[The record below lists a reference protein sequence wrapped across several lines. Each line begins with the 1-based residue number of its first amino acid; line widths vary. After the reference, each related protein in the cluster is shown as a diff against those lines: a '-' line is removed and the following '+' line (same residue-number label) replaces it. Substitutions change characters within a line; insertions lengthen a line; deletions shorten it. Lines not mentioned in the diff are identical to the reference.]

1 MDNKAILGIGK
12 NVVIIIDISY
22 HQGDIDFV
30 KVKESGIYGVII
42 REGYRMTTDSKF
54 FEYVQK
60 AKEAGLVIIGIYHF
74 SYAINQ
80 NEAREEAKLCIE
92 NLVKAKLPKE
102 TVVFYD
108 FEYDTIKKAQATGV
122 ILDKDDCNT
131 HTVAFCETV
140 ESLGYEAGIYLNLD
154 FYKNYYTKETLGNR
168 IIWLADYTGGPDY
181 SCSIQ
186 QYTSKGSVSGIKVNV
201 DMNYLYDENFKMSNK
216 KLYSRNAVVKLINS
230 WVGKKESD
238 GSYKEI
244 IDIYN
249 TLISPPRGIK
259 MQYSWAWCACTW
271 SAVAIKLGY
280 EKIMPLEIS
289 CGNLI
294 ALAKGLNIWKEN
306 DDYIPKPGDGILY
319 DWDDNGIGDNI
330 GWPDHIGIVTYVNEK
345 EGYIEVTEG
354 NYSDSIKKR
363 TISINGKYIRGFITP
378 KYDLD
383 DAYVDNSEIPS
394 EIRKDDKTI
403 AHEVIA
409 GKWGTG
415 KQRKK
420 LLEDA
425 GYNYSLIQLYVNE
438 ILNPISIT
446 VKNEQQD
453 QNQPI
458 SKKVTATCSAK
469 EFDSKLA
476 GMYVTTAR
484 LYCRNDAGTNKKAL
498 CIIPNETIVKNY
510 GYYTMSK
517 GTKWLYIQVVI
528 DGIQYTGF
536 SSMKYLRKL

>member
-1 MDNKAILGIGK
+1 MDNKTALGIG
-12 NVVIIIDISY
+12 NNIVLIIDISY

-30 KVKESGIYGVII
+30 KVKESGVYGVII
-42 REGYRMTTDSKF
+42 REGFRMTTDRRF

-60 AKEAGLVIIGIYHF
+60 AKEAGLAIIGIYHF
-74 SYAINQ
+74 SYALDS
-80 NEAREEAKLCIE
+80 ESAREEAKYCIK
-92 NLVKAKLPKE
+92 NLEAAGLPKE

-108 FEYDTIKKAQATGV
+108 FEYDTIKKASESGITLG
-122 ILDKDDCNT
+122 KKSCNA
-131 HTVAFCETV
+131 HTIAFCETV
-140 ESLGYEAGIYLNLD
+140 ESFGYEAGIYLNLD
-154 FYKNYYTKETLGNR
+154 FYKNYYTKETLKNR
-168 IIWLADYTGGPDY
+168 IIWLADYTGGPDFN
-181 SCSIQ
+181 CSIQ
-186 QYTSKGSVSGIKVNV
+186 QYTSKGTVPGIKGNV

-249 TLISPPRGIK
+249 TLISPPRGLK

-294 ALAKGLNIWKEN
+294 ALAKGMGIWKEN
-306 DDYIPKPGDGILY
+306 DDYVPKPGDGILY
-319 DWDDNGIGDNI
+319 DWDDNGVGDNTA
-330 GWPDHIGIVTYVNEK
+330 WPDHIGIVTYVDEK
-345 EGYIEVTEG
+345 AGYIEVTEG
-354 NYSDSIKKR
+354 NYNDSVKKR

-383 DAYVDNSEIPS
+383 DAYVDNSEVPS

-403 AHEVIA
+403 AHEVIS

-415 KQRKK
+415 VQRKK
-420 LLEDA
+420 LLEEA

-453 QNQPI
+453 QNQPT
-458 SKKVTATCSAK
+458 SKKITATCSAK
-469 EFDSKLA
+469 RFDSKLA
-476 GMYVTTAR
+476 GTYTTTAD

-498 CIIPNETIVKNY
+498 CIIPSGTKVKNY
-510 GYYTMSK
+510 GYYTESN

-528 DGIQYTGF
+528 DSVQYTGF
-536 SSMKYLRKL
+536 SSMNYLRKV